1 MTIKL
6 AKRIICNA
14 LISYCETDIRSNLKE
29 QARTQRAYNIIM
41 KLVRKG
47 EKIK

>member
-6 AKRIICNA
+6 AKEIIKNA
-14 LISYCETDIRSNLKE
+14 LISYCETDIRNDLKE
-29 QARTQRAYNIIM
+29 QARTQVAYNLIM

-47 EKIK
+47 EKK